1 MAFLSKASQEVTA
14 MSLSLLMQA
23 AAPQITWV
31 GVVIPGAIFIV
42 AFAVTWLL
50 YKHFTK
56 QMEDR

>member
-1 MAFLSKASQEVTA
+1 MT
-14 MSLSLLMQA
+14 LSLLMQA
-23 AAPQITWV
+23 ASPQITWV

-56 QMEDR
+56 QLED

>member
-1 MAFLSKASQEVTA
+1 

-23 AAPQITWV
+23 TAPQITWV

-56 QMEDR
+56 QLEDR